1 VEHQWIKNA
10 PFKDKVLKKEGAL
23 LAEHLGMDSRLLF
36 LS

>member
-10 PFKDKVLKKEGAL
+10 PFKDKVLKKEGGL
-23 LAEHLGMDSRLLF
+23 LAEHLGVDSRLLF